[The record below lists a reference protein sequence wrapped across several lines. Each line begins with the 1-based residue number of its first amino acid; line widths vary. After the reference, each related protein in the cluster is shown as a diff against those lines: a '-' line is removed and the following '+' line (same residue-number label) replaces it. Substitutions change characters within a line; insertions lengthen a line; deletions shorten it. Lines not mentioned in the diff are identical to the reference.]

1 MSGLRAPDKTN
12 KVKLS
17 NPATKVSRG
26 ESCMRFGS
34 RLIERYI
41 VRAVMPYMLLA
52 LLLQG
57 AILFAQESSRFAE
70 LLMEVRVPLW
80 LATEFTLALIPRLLV
95 YTLPIAM
102 LIGTLTGFSR
112 MGSDSELV
120 GMRAAGVGPWKMLWP
135 VLLLGSILTGA
146 TFYLNLVTAP
156 EAESTLRRVAL
167 RAALYRLDSPVD
179 PRSFNADIPG
189 YLIYVR
195 DGDKTQGQWGR
206 VFIYSQDK
214 SGATRVVTARSGRID
229 SAAEQSE
236 LVLNDAVLIT
246 LPSTPSQGGGGEYV
260 TERVAQ
266 TRIVL
271 ETGRKA
277 LVERLRRDEPEPDEM
292 GVHELSDVAA
302 SAPGVEGRRA
312 KVVLHKRLMQSSLP
326 LVLALLGAALGL
338 RIKRGGRG
346 MGLVLSLL
354 IFIAYSLVRM
364 AGEQMARAGTL
375 PPVVGMWLATALMIG
390 VALALIITSDR
401 NILGWLARGKRT
413 ETVNSTLASPV
424 SNRRMAKS
432 GSTRLLSFP
441 SLLDMSM
448 LRALSL
454 SLLFAFAALAAIFLI
469 FTLLESWR
477 AVAETG
483 VALGLLGQYVLFL
496 LPFMTVQILPTS
508 VLLAEL
514 ATYALIARRSEAIAW
529 WASGQSVYRLVL
541 PGLLFAMSLGV
552 GVWLVQE
559 QLMPQANIRQ
569 DALRSQMRGG
579 APRATTPLGRQWLA
593 APGGRLYAYEF
604 DDKTETLSQPAV
616 YEFDA
621 EETHLRRIV
630 MGEKGVWTSPGKMLI
645 EGAEVV
651 DLKETKIERD
661 ERGRA
666 EITGVDPPSM
676 FKSMIDK
683 PSQLSA
689 DRLRDYIKTLK
700 SRGGVDPS
708 LTVALQ
714 RKYAEPF
721 SVLVMALTGIPLAFT
736 FGRRSAL
743 AALCSAIIIAFAFW
757 IMTGRFQQLGDY
769 GLLPPP
775 VAAWAPLVIFAAAG
789 TYLLSR
795 ART

>member
-1 MSGLRAPDKTN
+1 MS
-12 KVKLS
+12 S
-17 NPATKVSRG
+17 
-26 ESCMRFGS
+26 GS

-41 VRAVMPYMLLA
+41 VKAVMPYMLLA

-70 LLMEVRVPLW
+70 LLMEARVPLS
-80 LATEFTLALIPRLLV
+80 LATEFTLALVPRLLV
-95 YTLPIAM
+95 YTLPISM
-102 LIGTLTGFSR
+102 LIGTLTGFSQ

-135 VLLLGSILTGA
+135 VLLMGAILTGA
-146 TFYLNLVTAP
+146 TAYFNLVTVP
-156 EAESTLRRVAL
+156 EAEGTLRRVAL

-179 PRSFNADIPG
+179 PRSFNAEIPG

-195 DGDKTQGQWGR
+195 DGDKQQGQWGR

-214 SGATRVVTARSGRID
+214 NGATRLVTARSGRID
-229 SAAEQSE
+229 SAADQSE
-236 LVLNDAVLIT
+236 LVLNDAVLVT
-246 LPSTPSQGGGGEYV
+246 LPPAAQAQGGGGEYV

-277 LVERLRRDEPEPDEM
+277 LIERLRRDEAEPDEL
-292 GVHELSDVAA
+292 GIHDLARLAA
-302 SAPGVEGRRA
+302 TAPGVEGRRA
-312 KVVLHKRLMQSSLP
+312 SVVLHKRLMQSSLP
-326 LVLALLGAALGL
+326 LVFALLGAAIGL
-338 RIKRGGRG
+338 RVKRGGRG
-346 MGLVLSLL
+346 MGLLLSLL
-354 IFIAYSLVRM
+354 SFIAYNLLRM
-364 AGEQMARAGTL
+364 AGEQMARTGAV
-375 PPVVGMWLATALMIG
+375 PPVLGVWFATVLTVVLATALL
-390 VALALIITSDR
+390 VTNHR
-401 NILGWLARGKRT
+401 NVLGRLARGRRAGT
-413 ETVNSTLASPV
+413 ERMAAASPI
-424 SNRRMAKS
+424 SNRRAARL
-432 GSTRLLSFP
+432 GNVRLLSFP
-441 SLLDMSM
+441 SLLDTSM
-448 LRALSL
+448 IRALSL
-454 SLLFAFAALAAIFLI
+454 SLLFAFASLAAIYLI

-483 VALGLLGQYVLFL
+483 VGLGLLGQYVLFL

-514 ATYALIARRSEAIAW
+514 ATYALIVRRSEAVAW

-541 PGLLFAMSLGV
+541 PGLLFAVCLGV
-552 GVWLVQE
+552 GIWLVQE
-559 QLMPQANIRQ
+559 KLMPQANIRQ
-569 DALRSQMRGG
+569 DSLRAQMRGG

-604 DDKTETLSQPAV
+604 NDQTETLNAPAV
-616 YEFDA
+616 YEFDG
-621 EETHLRRIV
+621 EETHLRRII
-630 MGEKGVWTSPGKMLI
+630 MGEKGVWTSPGRMELQ
-645 EGAEVV
+645 GAEVV
-651 DLKETKIERD
+651 DLRETKIVRD
-661 ERGRA
+661 EYGSV
-666 EITGVDPPSM
+666 EIAGVDPPSV
-676 FKSMIDK
+676 FRSMIDK
-683 PSQLSA
+683 PSQLSSS
-689 DRLRDYIKTLK
+689 RLREYINTLK
-700 SRGGVDPS
+700 RRGGVDAS
-708 LTVALQ
+708 LVVALQ

-743 AALCSAIIIAFAFW
+743 AALCSAIILAFAFW